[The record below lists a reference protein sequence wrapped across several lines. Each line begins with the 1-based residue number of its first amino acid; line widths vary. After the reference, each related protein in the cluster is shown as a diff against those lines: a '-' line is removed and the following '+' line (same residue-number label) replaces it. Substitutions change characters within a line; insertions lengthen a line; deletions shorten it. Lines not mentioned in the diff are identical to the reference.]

1 MKGTGDHVRQ
11 VILDR
16 HQVTVCNSNRNKIK
30 VGTWNVRTLYQAGKL
45 ENVIQEMRRLDI
57 NIFGLCETRWTNSG
71 SMQIDDYK
79 IIYSGG
85 DKHEKGV
92 GIILDKE
99 RSKSLMGY
107 WAISDRVLLVKLK
120 GHPFNISIIQAYAPT
135 SASTEDDIEAFY
147 ETLEKAKDQCKSQ
160 YIIIMMGDFNARV
173 GKQHEGH
180 IVGEHGPGIRNERGE
195 TFVRWCQANE
205 QVITNT
211 WFEQHPRQP
220 WTWMSPV
227 NVTKNQIDYITI
239 NNRFRNSVQQSK
251 SYPGAD
257 CGSDHNPVI
266 CKLKVRLKKL
276 KMIKREQQ
284 LDYCQLQNNQDIKNT
299 YAIEVNNRFSVL
311 EQEGNNTTLEVFK
324 EALVET
330 AKETIPKK
338 TKQSKNKRMTEEILR
353 MMRNRQAIPQR
364 NSDEYKQLHREIRKK
379 CREAKEEWLK
389 NECAEIEKGKETD
402 TKAMHKRIQDLTG
415 AKTCSS
421 SGCIR
426 SKDGTIITEKDDILE
441 RWTEYIEELFRDN
454 RGGKPEIRKNIDG
467 PKILQSEIRAAVS
480 RMKGN
485 KARGPD
491 GIVIEMIKALDDFGI
506 EKLTIMTNEIYDT
519 GKIPQD
525 LSKSIFIALP
535 KKPGTIEC
543 ELHRT
548 ISIMSHITKVILR
561 VIMKRARRCTKPEI
575 SQEQCGLVE
584 DTGTRNAI
592 FIFRTLCERA
602 IEVQHDLYL
611 CFIDYA
617 KAFDKVKHEDLFEFL
632 QNLDIDGKDLRLIR
646 NLYWEQSAAIRIDGN
661 MRKYTQIRRGVR
673 QGCVFSPD
681 LFNLYSEIIL
691 RDQNDTKGCIVGG
704 YNLNNVR
711 YADDAVLIAGSESQ
725 LQELLN
731 SVVDSSLH
739 RGLSINIK
747 KTQCMVISKTKITHT
762 GGSKLVGSDHNQRGR
777 LISFFYV
784 NWSL

>member
-1 MKGTGDHVRQ
+1 M
-11 VILDR
+11 
-16 HQVTVCNSNRNKIK
+16 
-30 VGTWNVRTLYQAGKL
+30 
-45 ENVIQEMRRLDI
+45 
-57 NIFGLCETRWTNSG
+57 
-71 SMQIDDYK
+71 
-79 IIYSGG
+79 
-85 DKHEKGV
+85 
-92 GIILDKE
+92 
-99 RSKSLMGY
+99 
-107 WAISDRVLLVKLK
+107 
-120 GHPFNISIIQAYAPT
+120 
-135 SASTEDDIEAFY
+135 
-147 ETLEKAKDQCKSQ
+147 
-160 YIIIMMGDFNARV
+160 
-173 GKQHEGH
+173 
-180 IVGEHGPGIRNERGE
+180 
-195 TFVRWCQANE
+195 
-205 QVITNT
+205 
-211 WFEQHPRQP
+211 
-220 WTWMSPV
+220 
-227 NVTKNQIDYITI
+227 
-239 NNRFRNSVQQSK
+239 
-251 SYPGAD
+251 
-257 CGSDHNPVI
+257 
-266 CKLKVRLKKL
+266 
-276 KMIKREQQ
+276 
-284 LDYCQLQNNQDIKNT
+284 
-299 YAIEVNNRFSVL
+299 
-311 EQEGNNTTLEVFK
+311 
-324 EALVET
+324 
-330 AKETIPKK
+330 
-338 TKQSKNKRMTEEILR
+338 
-353 MMRNRQAIPQR
+353 
-364 NSDEYKQLHREIRKK
+364 
-379 CREAKEEWLK
+379 K

-402 TKAMHKRIQDLTG
+402 SKAMHKRIKDLIG

-506 EKLTIMTNEIYDT
+506 EKLTIMANEIYDT

-535 KKPGTIEC
+535 EKPGTIEC

-548 ISIMSHITKVILR
+548 ISLMSHITKVILR
-561 VIMKRARRCTKPEI
+561 VIMMRARRCTKPEI
-575 SQEQCGLVE
+575 NQEQCGFVE

-592 FIFRTLCERA
+592 FIVRTLCERA

-661 MRKYTQIRRGVR
+661 IGKYTQIRRGVR

-681 LFNLYSEIIL
+681 LFNLYSENIL
-691 RDQNDTKGCIVGG
+691 RDLNDIKGCIVGG

-711 YADDAVLIAGSESQ
+711 YADDAVLIAGSESE

-731 SVVDSSLH
+731 TVVDASLH

-747 KTQCMVISKTKITHT
+747 KTQCMVISKSKITPTCHIHINNET
-762 GGSKLVGSDHNQRGR
+762 IKQVEKFKYLGSTITSDGRNDAEIKIRIGMAQDAFQKMEKVIKNKNITIETRNRILQCYVIPILTYGSECWTISPNMERKLEATEMWFHRRMLHISWKDHVTNDEVLRRGR
-777 LISFFYV
+777 TERKLMNRIRAGQMSFLGHIMRKHGLENIVVTGKIEGERSRGRPRLNFMKSLSQLLKISEVEIIERTRNREEWKTMTANVRIGYGT
-784 NWSL
+784 

>member
-1 MKGTGDHVRQ
+1 M
-11 VILDR
+11 
-16 HQVTVCNSNRNKIK
+16 
-30 VGTWNVRTLYQAGKL
+30 
-45 ENVIQEMRRLDI
+45 
-57 NIFGLCETRWTNSG
+57 
-71 SMQIDDYK
+71 
-79 IIYSGG
+79 
-85 DKHEKGV
+85 
-92 GIILDKE
+92 
-99 RSKSLMGY
+99 
-107 WAISDRVLLVKLK
+107 
-120 GHPFNISIIQAYAPT
+120 
-135 SASTEDDIEAFY
+135 SAD
-147 ETLEKAKDQCKSQ
+147 
-160 YIIIMMGDFNARV
+160 
-173 GKQHEGH
+173 
-180 IVGEHGPGIRNERGE
+180 
-195 TFVRWCQANE
+195 
-205 QVITNT
+205 
-211 WFEQHPRQP
+211 
-220 WTWMSPV
+220 MSPYCSAHDGWLIMKLCMYFV
-227 NVTKNQIDYITI
+227 CICGIDCVTKNQIDYITI
-239 NNRFRNSVQQSK
+239 NNRFRNAVQQSK

-284 LDYCQLQNNQDIKNT
+284 LDYCQLQNNQDIKNI
-299 YAIEVNNRFSVL
+299 YAIEVKNRFSVL
-311 EQEGNNTTLEVFK
+311 EQEGNNTTWEVFK

-338 TKQSKNKRMTEEILR
+338 TKQSKNKWMTEEILR
-353 MMRNRQAIPQR
+353 MMRRRQAIPQR

-402 TKAMHKRIQDLTG
+402 SKAMHKRIKDLTG

-506 EKLTIMTNEIYDT
+506 EKLTIMANEIYDT

-548 ISIMSHITKVILR
+548 ISLMSHVTKVILR
-561 VIMKRARRCTKPEI
+561 VIMMRARRCTKPEI
-575 SQEQCGLVE
+575 SQEQCGFVE

-592 FIFRTLCERA
+592 FIVRTLCERA

-661 MRKYTQIRRGVR
+661 IGKYTQIRRGVR

-681 LFNLYSEIIL
+681 LFNLYSENIL
-691 RDQNDTKGCIVGG
+691 RDLNDIKGCIVGG

-711 YADDAVLIAGSESQ
+711 YADDAVLIAGSESE

-731 SVVDSSLH
+731 TVVDASLR

-747 KTQCMVISKTKITHT
+747 KTQCMVISKSKITPTCHIHINNET
-762 GGSKLVGSDHNQRGR
+762 IKQVEKFKYLGSTITSDGRNDAEIKIRIGMAKDAFQKMEKVIKNKNITIETRNRILQCYVIPILTYGSECWTISPNMERKLEAAEMWFHRRMLHISWKDHVTNDEVLRRGR
-777 LISFFYV
+777 TERKLMNRIRAGQMSFLGHIMRKHGLENIVVTGKIEGERSRGRPRLNFMKSLSQLLNISEVEIIERTRNREEWKTMTANVRIGYGT
-784 NWSL
+784 